1 MSTNNFCTIWNIGK
15 RGDLYIKSKKIY
27 IASKMVSTRQMT
39 ITTGP
44 GAVEDPFSDSSTG
57 TLARNVSA
65 ASRSANGDD
74 IPKQTIFLLDLPIE
88 ILDKIFSYVGYK
100 QCAHMRGVSQQMN
113 QVCKGILNST
123 FQKLQTQ
130 LQNRFQTVKKIMP
143 RRESARRSH
152 PSAGECDLVETC
164 HMRLSLL
171 QMTFGKHIDRNHIC
185 FFPGSILDE
194 VYNILNYIRT
204 TPKLGRPYIIIEE
217 LFDLSTMAM
226 EYFKEHLESTL
237 PEIAYFN
244 KDFLDFGKHST
255 TSTRKVSSS
264 HSSSMPSPPQTN
276 MVLRKGIRKIKQGMK
291 RYNNQLTVLRN
302 DLRFCK
308 KKSTEQTKQLTEMQ
322 KLLAEQQKQTHE
334 YAARLDESEKKYEE
348 MSMKIST
355 LLQEANKCKTE
366 LQYWRSKSP
375 ATTVSNSF
383 GHLVA
388 VTSENLP
395 DVVNVKVEH
404 LNFSAEIDKEN
415 PVQINENIF
424 DLKIQNDTDTIL
436 AAEPLIQF
444 CSTADAST
452 TVEGKLNHPEAD
464 KRATDDETIPDVLCS
479 IVSPKMGDKRKMD
492 DDLMVGSAVRS
503 TSSNNGSSDI
513 KKARR
518 VQSKIRCQT
527 KISNNK
533 TRSK

>member
-1 MSTNNFCTIWNIGK
+1 
-15 RGDLYIKSKKIY
+15 
-27 IASKMVSTRQMT
+27 MVSTRQMS

-44 GAVEDPFSDSSTG
+44 GAVEDPFSDSTNA
-57 TLARNVSA
+57 TLARNVNA
-65 ASRSANGDD
+65 ATRPASGD
-74 IPKQTIFLLDLPIE
+74 IPNKQTIYLLNLPME

-100 QCAHMRGVSQQMN
+100 QCAQMRGVSQQMN
-113 QVCKGILNST
+113 QICSGILNST

-130 LQNRFQTVKKIMP
+130 LQNRFQNVKKVMP

-152 PSAGECDLVETC
+152 PSAGECDIVETC

-226 EYFKEHLESTL
+226 EYFKEHLEPTL

-244 KDFLDFGKHST
+244 KDFLNFGKHSA

-264 HSSSMPSPPQTN
+264 HSSLPSPPQTN

-308 KKSTEQTKQLTEMQ
+308 KKSTEQTKQLSEMQ

-348 MSMKIST
+348 MSMKISS

-375 ATTVSNSF
+375 ATTVSNSL
-383 GHLVA
+383 GHLVSVPPESLEA
-388 VTSENLP
+388 VAGIGI
-395 DVVNVKVEH
+395 KVENC
-404 LNFSAEIDKEN
+404 NFEAETSKEN
-415 PVQINENIF
+415 PVQINENIV
-424 DLKIQNDTDTIL
+424 DLKQNKEIDTIIT
-436 AAEPLIQF
+436 AEP
-444 CSTADAST
+444 
-452 TVEGKLNHPEAD
+452 
-464 KRATDDETIPDVLCS
+464 ATLQPKSIPPETIPFDGNHKWNHNESEKHQNDDEISADVYCS
-479 IVSPKMGDKRKMD
+479 IGSPKIGDKRKMD
-492 DDLMVGSAVRS
+492 DEPSISSPVRS
-503 TSSNNGSSDI
+503 TNSNNGCSDI

-518 VQSKIRCQT
+518 VQNKIRCQT
-527 KISNNK
+527 KVNSNK

>member
-1 MSTNNFCTIWNIGK
+1 
-15 RGDLYIKSKKIY
+15 
-27 IASKMVSTRQMT
+27 MVSTRQMT

-44 GAVEDPFSDSSTG
+44 GAVEDPFSDSSAG
-57 TLARNVSA
+57 TLARNVSGA
-65 ASRSANGDD
+65 TSRSANGDD
-74 IPKQTIFLLDLPIE
+74 IPKQRIYLLDLPIE
-88 ILDKIFSYVGYK
+88 ILDKVFSYVGYK
-100 QCAHMRGVSQQMN
+100 QCAQMRGVSQQMN

-130 LQNRFQTVKKIMP
+130 LQNRFQNVKKIMP

-388 VTSENLP
+388 VTPENLP
-395 DVVNVKVEH
+395 PIVDVKAEH
-404 LNFSAEIDKEN
+404 LNLSAEIDKEN
-415 PVQINENIF
+415 PVQINENIV
-424 DLKIQNDTDTIL
+424 DLKIQNENDTIL
-436 AAEPLIQF
+436 AAGPATLTQH
-444 CSTADAST
+444 STADAT
-452 TVEGKLNHPEAD
+452 AVDGKLNHTESD
-464 KRATDDETIPDVLCS
+464 KRATDDETVAGASCPMG
-479 IVSPKMGDKRKMD
+479 SPKVGDKRKMD
-492 DDLMVGSAVRS
+492 DDLTVGSAVRS
-503 TSSNNGSSDI
+503 TNSNNGSSDI